1 MASGGSTKP
10 LVDFL
15 LGEHAVII
23 TRQNTSLDPS
33 WPRNSKGQELR
44 LLSFLGRAARNYRA
58 QRELDKTCQSLP

>member
-10 LVDFL
+10 LVDFP

-44 LLSFLGRAARNYRA
+44 LLSFLGRAA
-58 QRELDKTCQSLP
+58 